1 MHTNS
6 KMPMNK
12 TFTPIL
18 WNLQSFQYYQ
28 IDEIYNLHN
37 LLKPLDT
44 FQNLLKDIDEKA
56 PDVLDEVIQ
65 RIMNRTN

>member
-1 MHTNS
+1 
-6 KMPMNK
+6 MNK

-18 WNLQSFQYYQ
+18 WNFQSFYDYRV
-28 IDEIYNLHN
+28 DEIYDLHN
-37 LLKPLDT
+37 LFEPLEK

-56 PDVLDEVIQ
+56 PEVSDEIIQ

>member
-1 MHTNS
+1 
-6 KMPMNK
+6 MNK

-18 WNLQSFQYYQ
+18 WNLQSFQDYQ
-28 IDEIYNLHN
+28 IDEIYNLHY
-37 LLKPLDT
+37 LLKPLDM

>member
-1 MHTNS
+1 MNTNS

-18 WNLQSFQYYQ
+18 WNLKSFQDYQ
-28 IDEIYNLHN
+28 IDEIYDLHN
-37 LLKPLDT
+37 LFEPLEK

-56 PDVLDEVIQ
+56 PEVSDEVIQ
-65 RIMNRTN
+65 RIINRTT